1 MSDKTRAKIL
11 EADLVTKEGVN
22 AKLNFFIN
30 FDRFIEDHTG
40 VNIGLW
46 LKKIHKKDTINPSYI
61 LNH

>member
-11 EADLVTKEGVN
+11 DADLVTKEGAN

-30 FDRFIEDHTG
+30 FNRFIENHTG

-46 LKKIHKKDTINPSYI
+46 F
-61 LNH
+61 